1 MPQERTHITPDNS
14 AYSRGGRYARR
25 QRSPNISLG
34 VVPLAPVAREAP
46 FGGGIGATYSSHRL
60 TLTSGLCQYRHVTR
74 DEGSHVA
81 CRFPFQSEVVPGW
94 HPRHIGYA
102 LYVAQLGQASAKAK
116 PLQGFGG
123 QVMEVAAY
131 DASGTYRAVY
141 TVSIGQSIVIH
152 AFQKKSKSGNRDAE
166 IGDGT
171 DPAAAQAVE
180 KRGEE
185 CRKKKRLNASL
196 VQATYSLT
204 SASS

>member
-1 MPQERTHITPDNS
+1 
-14 AYSRGGRYARR
+14 
-25 QRSPNISLG
+25 
-34 VVPLAPVAREAP
+34 
-46 FGGGIGATYSSHRL
+46 
-60 TLTSGLCQYRHVTR
+60 
-74 DEGSHVA
+74 
-81 CRFPFQSEVVPGW
+81 
-94 HPRHIGYA
+94 
-102 LYVAQLGQASAKAK
+102 
-116 PLQGFGG
+116 
-123 QVMEVAAY
+123 
-131 DASGTYRAVY
+131 
-141 TVSIGQSIVIH
+141 VIH